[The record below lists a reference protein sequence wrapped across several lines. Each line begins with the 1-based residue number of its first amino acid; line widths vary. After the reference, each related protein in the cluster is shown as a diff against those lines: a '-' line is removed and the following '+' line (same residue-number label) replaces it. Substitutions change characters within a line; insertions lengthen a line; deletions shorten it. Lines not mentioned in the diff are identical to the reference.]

1 MEDETPIPPT
11 QPSGALV
18 PPTRL
23 PPTALA
29 TLPAPLPHDR
39 RPTPRAYA
47 ELRGL
52 ERFLARTLDVVDE
65 FADTVAENLGLR

>member
-1 MEDETPIPPT
+1 MEDETPTPPT

-29 TLPAPLPHDR
+29 TLPAPLPHGR
-39 RPTPRAYA
+39 RPTPRAYP
-47 ELRGL
+47 ELRGAQ
-52 ERFLARTLDVVDE
+52 RFFALAFDAVDE

>member
-1 MEDETPIPPT
+1 MEDETPMPPT

-18 PPTRL
+18 PPPRF

-29 TLPAPLPHDR
+29 TLPAPLPHR

-47 ELRGL
+47 ELRGF
-52 ERFLARTLDVVDE
+52 EKFFARALDAVDE

>member
-1 MEDETPIPPT
+1 MEDETPTPPT

-29 TLPAPLPHDR
+29 TLPAPLPHR

-47 ELRGL
+47 ELRGFQ
-52 ERFLARTLDVVDE
+52 RFVARTLDAVDE
-65 FADTVAENLGLR
+65 FADTVAENLGFR

>member
-1 MEDETPIPPT
+1 MEDETPTPPT

-18 PPTRL
+18 PPTRV

-29 TLPAPLPHDR
+29 TLPAPLPHGR
-39 RPTPRAYA
+39 RPTPRAYS
-47 ELRGL
+47 ERSGL
-52 ERFLARTLDVVDE
+52 QRFFARAFDAVDG

>member
-1 MEDETPIPPT
+1 MEDEIPTPPT
-11 QPSGALV
+11 QSSGALV

-29 TLPAPLPHDR
+29 TLPAPLPHGR
-39 RPTPRAYA
+39 RPTPRPYS
-47 ELRGL
+47 ELRGFQ
-52 ERFLARTLDVVDE
+52 RFFARAFDAVDE

>member
-1 MEDETPIPPT
+1 MEDETPTPPT

-29 TLPAPLPHDR
+29 TLPAPLPHR

-47 ELRGL
+47 ELRGFQ
-52 ERFLARTLDVVDE
+52 RFFARAFDAVDE
-65 FADTVAENLGLR
+65 LADTVAENLGLR

>member
-1 MEDETPIPPT
+1 MEDETPTPPT

-29 TLPAPLPHDR
+29 TLPAPLPHGR
-39 RPTPRAYA
+39 RPTPRDYS

-52 ERFLARTLDVVDE
+52 QRLVSRAFDAVDE

>member
-18 PPTRL
+18 PPTRI

-29 TLPAPLPHDR
+29 TLPAPLPHGR
-39 RPTPRAYA
+39 PPTPRAYA
-47 ELRGL
+47 ELRGF
-52 ERFLARTLDVVDE
+52 ERFFARTLDAVDE

>member
-29 TLPAPLPHDR
+29 TLPAPLPHGR
-39 RPTPRAYA
+39 RPTPRAYT

-52 ERFLARTLDVVDE
+52 ERFLARALDAVDE
-65 FADTVAENLGLR
+65 FADTVAENLGFR